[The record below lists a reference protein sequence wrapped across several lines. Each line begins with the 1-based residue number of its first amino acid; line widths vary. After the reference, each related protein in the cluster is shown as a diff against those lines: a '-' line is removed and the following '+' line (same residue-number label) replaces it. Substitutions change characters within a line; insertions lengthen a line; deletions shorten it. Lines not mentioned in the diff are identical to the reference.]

1 MSELSDEQVD
11 AELSTAIFCYDPHD
25 KYPEWS
31 NAQMRDA
38 YRAGREDAL
47 AERREVVTVRSVEE
61 LDALPAEAII
71 KTEGGSVACRFYDG
85 IHGVVFG
92 DDRPFVWSRLET
104 ELPGVILWHPD
115 WGTP

>member
-1 MSELSDEQVD
+1 M
-11 AELSTAIFCYDPHD
+11 I
-25 KYPEWS
+25 
-31 NAQMRDA
+31 
-38 YRAGREDAL
+38 L
-47 AERREVVTVRSVEE
+47 AEVLEAHRPYGLDCKCGEPINSDAGWAAHVRDVLRELLTVRSVEE

>member
-1 MSELSDEQVD
+1 MNLADLLWAAFDKADNCCVDRELDVIDTGGHFESFRMSQVV
-11 AELSTAIFCYDPHD
+11 EHL
-25 KYPEWS
+25 
-31 NAQMRDA
+31 
-38 YRAGREDAL
+38 REAC
-47 AERREVVTVRSVEE
+47 TVRSVEE

>member
-1 MSELSDEQVD
+1 MTPEDLLWAAFEKADNCCADRELDVIDTGGHFESFRMSQVVD
-11 AELSTAIFCYDPHD
+11 ALREL
-25 KYPEWS
+25 
-31 NAQMRDA
+31 
-38 YRAGREDAL
+38 L
-47 AERREVVTVRSVEE
+47 TVRSVEE